1 VLVKREFDTNDF
13 LYRFWT
19 AITGVTALFS
29 FIVFVLLMINYLQI
43 RSADPVNHELMTQM
57 RQDYAA
63 LPEQDQVLAERIQ
76 TLDLLTRKA
85 FFTSQTH
92 LRIGGF
98 LLLAGVCG
106 FLIAFKYMV
115 RWQREKPELKE
126 TPTADLEFSAFAQSR
141 QLITW
146 ASVGVLAVG
155 LALTVL
161 TQSLLSKLPESETA
175 ATAGANGESGAEIAF
190 AIPTWEDLEQNWPSF
205 RGPVSNGTAGSVDG
219 PTEWDVEAGT
229 NIKWTVDLPLP
240 GANSPVIWGDRL
252 FLSAADASA
261 YEVHC
266 YDVETG
272 EQIWKQTVGQLP
284 GSPADKPEV
293 TEETGHA
300 APTMVVHGELVFAVF
315 ANGDMVAY
323 DFEGELVWGRN
334 VGVPE
339 NHYGHSSSLIAWDGL
354 VYVQLDGMSEAK
366 VLALNIG
373 TGDEVWSAQRETIS
387 WASPIIARTEIG
399 PQLIMNSEA
408 TVDAYDPA
416 TGKLL
421 WSEEFLA
428 GEVAPS
434 PVYANGIVFAAN
446 EYAVAGAIRVGGTA
460 EAPESE
466 LIWEYD
472 EFLPEVAS
480 PITDGERIYF
490 GTSAGDFVCVNL
502 ESASDEGEEVYA
514 EELDMGF
521 YSSPV
526 LVGDTIY
533 IGDLDGV
540 MYVIKSGPE
549 FELISKIEM
558 GEEIFA
564 TPAFMDGRMYLRTA
578 QHLYCIEQE

>member
-1 VLVKREFDTNDF
+1 MLVKREFDTNDF

-43 RSADPVNHELMTQM
+43 RAADPVDHELVTQM

-106 FLIAFKYMV
+106 FLIAFKYMM

-126 TPTADLEFSAFAQSR
+126 TPTADLEFLAFAQSR

-146 ASVGVLAVG
+146 VSVGVLGVG
-155 LALTVL
+155 LALTVF
-161 TQSLLSKLPESETA
+161 TQSLLSKLPE
-175 ATAGANGESGAEIAF
+175 AEVEADVERVVVAWE
-190 AIPTWEDLEQNWPSF
+190 AIEQNWPSF
-205 RGPVSNGTAGSVDG
+205 RGPASNGTATSTEA
-219 PTEWDVEAGT
+219 PTEWDIEAGT
-229 NIKWTVDLPLP
+229 NIKWSVEIPLP
-240 GANSPVIWGDRL
+240 GANSPVIWGNRL
-252 FLSAADASA
+252 FLSAADESA
-261 YEVHC
+261 FEVHC
-266 YDVETG
+266 YDTETG
-272 EQIWKQTVGQLP
+272 EQVWKNTVGTLP
-284 GSPADKPEV
+284 GSPANKPEV
-293 TEETGHA
+293 TSETGFA
-300 APTMVVHGELVFAVF
+300 APTMVAHGDKVYAVF

-339 NHYGHSSSLIAWDGL
+339 NHSGHSSSLIAWEDL

-366 VLALNIG
+366 VLALDVD
-373 TGDEVWSAQRETIS
+373 TGEEKWSAMRETIS
-387 WASPIIARTEIG
+387 WASPVIARTEIG
-399 PQLIMNSEA
+399 PQLLLNSEA
-408 TVDAYDPA
+408 TVDAYDPK

-434 PVYANGIVFAAN
+434 PVYSNGIVFAAN

-472 EFLPEVAS
+472 EYLPEVSS

-490 GTSAGDFVCVNL
+490 ATSAGDLVCVNL
-502 ESASDEGEEVYA
+502 ESETDEGVEVWA
-514 EELDMGF
+514 EELGGTF

-526 LVGDTIY
+526 LVGDKIY
-533 IGDLDGV
+533 VGDLDGAMFV
-540 MYVIKSGPE
+540 VKSGPE

-578 QHLYCIEQE
+578 QHLYCIEQG